1 MKRSRKSF
9 YGGVVLVAVLACG
22 QLYAESPTVETA
34 NSSQEASLKN
44 PGFEECVQE
53 EVKSQTVFGWQ
64 LNKACPSVVELV
76 DDKEKAHSGAKCIL
90 IKPQAAD
97 KEGHLYQVLPVV
109 AGKKYALKF
118 WAKAD
123 AEAKVKAVVYQYQ
136 KKAFAGSV
144 SSNDVPVSG
153 KWAEIAY
160 NYTPP
165 EGVAEIAFVIAVTD
179 RPTHVDDASF
189 GEFQP

>member
-1 MKRSRKSF
+1 MKTSRNGF
-9 YGGVVLVAVLACG
+9 YSGMILGAALVCG
-22 QLYAESPTVETA
+22 QTYAESPTAGTA
-34 NSSQEASLKN
+34 NASQEASLKN

-53 EVKSQTVFGWQ
+53 EVKGQTVFGWQ
-64 LNKACPSVVELV
+64 LNKACPGVVELV
-76 DDKEKAHSGAKCIL
+76 DDKEKAHSGAKCL
-90 IKPQAAD
+90 LLKPQASD

-144 SSNDVPVSG
+144 SSNDVPASG

-165 EGVAEIAFVIAVTD
+165 EGVDEIAFVMAATD
-179 RPTHVDDASF
+179 RPAHVDDASF
-189 GEFQP
+189 GELQP